1 MCFRIHA
8 NVARKSVVIG
18 PILRAPFPPRRKSTG
33 VRRLLSS
40 LTQRGGVFCWRSVIY
55 GLLSLDWLDQSAVRF
70 AADWLILLG
79 VYCEKLNLS
88 PTDRARRNLHL
99 GLLLPARDD
108 RGENIIG
115 LILSVQE
122 VNRLP
127 CVCMDGGNFE
137 QAGERARAQ
146 K

>member
-1 MCFRIHA
+1 LGQFCAHPFRL
-8 NVARKSVVIG
+8 
-18 PILRAPFPPRRKSTG
+18 PLRKSTG

-40 LTQRGGVFCWRSVIY
+40 PTLNARCVFCWRSVIY
-55 GLLSLDWLDQSAVRF
+55 GLLSLDRLDQSAVRF

-88 PTDRARRNLHL
+88 PTDRARRNLHR
-99 GLLLPARDD
+99 AVAAAYDD

-115 LILSVQE
+115 LILS
-122 VNRLP
+122 
-127 CVCMDGGNFE
+127 
-137 QAGERARAQ
+137 ARE